1 MTKSNG
7 VSWRDQVRQ
16 QFNNRPASATVEAL
30 AVELGVSESWLRLF
44 GRGKIDNPGIM
55 TVEKLSKLLDK
66 LNKKN

>member
-1 MTKSNG
+1 MTKNSG
-7 VSWRDQVRQ
+7 VCWRDQVREK
-16 QFNNRPASATVEAL
+16 FNKRPISAKIEDL
-30 AVELGVSESWLRLF
+30 AVELGVSESWLRMF